1 MRYEDETMVH
11 NVIITPITYHPGQTT
26 EMHCHRRGQLVY
38 AVSGIM
44 DVTAHSKLWRVPPQR
59 AVWIPPQTAHSM
71 MAHGTV
77 ELRTIF
83 LDPKVLPEHF
93 NSSPIMIS
101 VSPLLR
107 ELVLRGMYE
116 PNNHSESVRHKIFS
130 LALTEL
136 ELLLNESQDALDYTL
151 PLPSGNDKRLAQICA
166 AILRNPG
173 HPYGLE
179 EWAQKVFTSRRT
191 LARRFQS
198 EFGMSFL
205 NWRQQVRLAA
215 ALTRLDQGD
224 PVTVIASDLGYETP
238 ASFSLMFRKL
248 TGRSPSSYASF
259 GTNHL
264 SRTM

>member
-1 MRYEDETMVH
+1 MQNNEIVH
-11 NVIITPITYHPGQTT
+11 HRVKITPITYFPGQTT

-44 DVTAHSKLWRVPPQR
+44 DVSAHNKLWRIPPQR

-77 ELRTIF
+77 ELRT
-83 LDPKVLPEHF
+83 LYTDPETVSERF
-93 NSSPIMIS
+93 CISPIMIS

-107 ELVLRGMYE
+107 ELVLRGIDGDSQIDRIKE
-116 PNNHSESVRHKIFS
+116 QVSA

-136 ELLLNESQDALDYTL
+136 ELLLQESQGSLDYTL
-151 PLPSGNDKRLAQICA
+151 PLPSGNDKRLAQICS
-166 AILRNPG
+166 AILRDPG

-191 LARRFQS
+191 LARRFQA

-205 NWRQQVRLAA
+205 NWRQQVRLVA
-215 ALTRLDQGD
+215 ALSRLDQGD
-224 PVTVIASDLGYETP
+224 PVTVIANDLGYETP

-248 TGRSPSSYASF
+248 TGRSPSSYASVA
-259 GTNHL
+259 H
-264 SRTM
+264 SHHH

>member
-1 MRYEDETMVH
+1 MRNNEIAHHGVK
-11 NVIITPITYHPGQTT
+11 ITPITYSPGQST

-44 DVTAHSKLWRVPPQR
+44 DVSAHKKLWRVPPQR

-71 MAHGTV
+71 MAHGAV
-77 ELRTIF
+77 ELRT
-83 LDPKVLPEHF
+83 LYTDPETVSERF
-93 NSSPIMIS
+93 CNSPRMIS

-107 ELVLRGMYE
+107 ELVLRGMEGANDTQADRVKEQVYA
-116 PNNHSESVRHKIFS
+116 

-136 ELLLNESQDALDYTL
+136 ELLLQESQGTLDYTL
-151 PLPSGNDKRLAQICA
+151 PLPTGNDKRLAQICS

-173 HPYGLE
+173 HPFGLE

-191 LARRFQS
+191 LARRFQA

-215 ALTRLDQGD
+215 AMIRLDQGD
-224 PVTVIASDLGYETP
+224 PVTIIANDLGYETP

-259 GTNHL
+259 SNGHHQ
-264 SRTM
+264 